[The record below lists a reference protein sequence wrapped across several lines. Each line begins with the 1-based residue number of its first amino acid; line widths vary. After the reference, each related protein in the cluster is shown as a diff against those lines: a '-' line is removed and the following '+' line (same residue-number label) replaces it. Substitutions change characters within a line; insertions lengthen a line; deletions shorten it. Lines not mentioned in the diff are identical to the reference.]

1 MSDKRLNVML
11 RLVAEALL
19 AVICGAITL
28 VCILQGGPEPDEE
41 AQL

>member
-1 MSDKRLNVML
+1 MSDKLLKVLL
-11 RLVAEALL
+11 RLVAQAML

>member
-1 MSDKRLNVML
+1 MSDQRLNVVV
-11 RLVAEALL
+11 RLMAAALL